1 MPKDPSKTEKATDKA
16 IQDAR
21 KSGKVLTSQELNSL
35 VIVSTGVLLLFLT
48 FRQMHDGFHNMYY
61 LILDIDCRKTWNI
74 STYSHGAIYGTQ
86 ILTQILMPFLISIS
100 VVAIAV
106 IRAQTGPYFETE
118 PLHWKL
124 DQLNPVTGM
133 KQILPSVKNTVKLFM
148 VVSKVG
154 VIALF
159 VYFAIKRDMDTIMS
173 LPLQPLK
180 TGVLWVFE
188 RSVSLIFQILA
199 LFGVLAIIDYI
210 WQHKKYHDDLMMSKQ
225 EVKDERKNAEGDQMI
240 KGKIQ
245 QKMRELTLMKIIVE
259 VPKADVIIT
268 NPVHVAV
275 AIRYEKGFAAP
286 KVVAKGLRKRAQR
299 IKQIAIDL
307 GVFIIEEPPLARNL
321 YRTTKLG
328 KFIPSELFSAVAA
341 ILAQLHNS
349 GKKHYSI

>member
-1 MPKDPSKTEKATDKA
+1 MPKDPSKTEKATEKA
-16 IQDAR
+16 IQDAK
-21 KSGKVLTSQELNSL
+21 KSGNVLTSQELNSL
-35 VIVSTGVLLLFLT
+35 AIVLAGVLLLFLT

-74 STYSHGAIYGTQ
+74 SHYSHGAMYGAQ
-86 ILTQILMPFLISIS
+86 ILTQILMPFFLVISI
-100 VVAIAV
+100 VAIAV
-106 IRAQTGPYFETE
+106 IRAQTGHYFETE

-133 KQILPSVKNTVKLFM
+133 KQIMPSVKNTVKLK
-148 VVSKVG
+148 VS

-159 VYFAIKRDMDTIMS
+159 VYFAIKQDMDNIMS

-180 TGVLWVFE
+180 TGVLWVFD
-188 RSVSLIFQILA
+188 RSAILIFQILA

-210 WQHKKYHDDLMMSKQ
+210 WQHKKYHDDLMMTKQ
-225 EVKDERKNAEGDQMI
+225 EVKDERKNAEGDQQI

-259 VPKADVIIT
+259 VPKADVVIT
-268 NPVHVAV
+268 NPIHVAV

-299 IKQIAIDL
+299 IKQIAIDS
-307 GVFIIEEPPLARNL
+307 GVPIIEEPPLARNL
-321 YRTTKLG
+321 YRTTRLG
-328 KFIPSELFSAVAA
+328 KFIPSGLFSAVAA